1 MTITLWIG
9 IGLIALF
16 IIGKIMMSVGKI
28 FLWILLLAGIAILA
42 SPEPSTWVGSRHE
55 RS

>member
-28 FLWILLLAGIAILA
+28 FLWILLLAGIAILGFA
-42 SPEPSTWVGSRHE
+42 GAQYMGWV
-55 RS
+55 